1 MDNISCRTI
10 SVNDYEKFHKLIN
23 DFRETKFSIE
33 QFQDILNKSS
43 NTDTLVLEINNELV
57 ATGKVL
63 YEYKFIFNTCCL
75 AHIEDV
81 CVKKEYRNKG
91 LGKYMINELVKIATT
106 KKCYKIVL
114 DCSDDNR
121 SFYEKCKFERRGN
134 QMSLLLSQI

>member
-1 MDNISCRTI
+1 MDTFICRAITF
-10 SVNDYEKFHKLIN
+10 NDYDKFHTLIN
-23 DFRETKFSIE
+23 DFRETTFSFE
-33 QFQDILNKSS
+33 QFQEILNKSS
-43 NTDTLVLEINNELV
+43 NTDILVLELNNELV

-91 LGKYMINELVKIATT
+91 LGKYMLTELIHLARQKE
-106 KKCYKIVL
+106 CYKIVL

-121 SFYEKCKFERRGN
+121 LFYEKCNFERRGN
-134 QMSLLLSQI
+134 QMSMLL